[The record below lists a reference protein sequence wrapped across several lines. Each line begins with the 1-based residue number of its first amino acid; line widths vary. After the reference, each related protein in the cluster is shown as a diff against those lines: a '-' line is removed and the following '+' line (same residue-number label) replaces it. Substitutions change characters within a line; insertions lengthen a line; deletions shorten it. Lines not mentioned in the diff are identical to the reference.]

1 MVEPGRIIGAYVI
14 EARAGVGGMAEVWR
28 VRHRTLGSLHAL
40 KILRPELAA
49 DAELRGRFLAEGRVQ
64 AQVRHPNIAVVTDV
78 VVDEGVAALVME
90 LLLGGTLEGRVS
102 EGPLPWRTA
111 VELLAPV
118 CEAVDL
124 LHARGVVHRDLKSSN
139 LIFRDVGRT
148 VLAVSDFGVARVED
162 GALEGGRS
170 HRTRTGHLLGTP
182 AYMSP
187 EQVRGRQVDGR
198 SDVFSLGVVA
208 WEMLVAALPF
218 EQESDFETMS
228 AIVEGRRRHL
238 SEVLPEG
245 PPALIAAVERAL
257 VVDPADRW
265 PSALAFG
272 EALREAARAPAVV
285 PGPPPFTPPVSAG
298 APRVRLAPVA
308 RPVEVGER
316 DEVTAEVP
324 EPAAES
330 KSADGWSAEEIAAR
344 SAAMRAAEL
353 RAGGAVPGGAGAAD
367 LAGTLGGSPEE
378 NAAKRAEELRS
389 PGVGAG
395 GTRTAEPRGAAAGAS
410 AAEPRPA
417 RVVSIRE
424 ADREPTGPQGAGWS
438 AAEIAARSA
447 SMRAIAKEAE
457 SKAPPAPRRWG
468 CLRVMLGCGGLVT
481 LVAAVLLVLLVQ
493 QESQRDA
500 ARDEARAVMV
510 GLKRYKTD
518 PVLNKDDNQLDV
530 LATRAQA
537 AVDRAPV
544 AAALGTRAL
553 VEAWRQRWHHANVK
567 LDPAE
572 LERVAALVREAE
584 HAGGT
589 GPSGAAAV
597 LVAMAR
603 CRFGDDPT
611 PACERLQLDT
621 RLALGRLGGA
631 DDAWLRE
638 EVRWAAV
645 LGDRAEAE
653 RRLQAGDTTA
663 GRAWLDRGVAH
674 CVDGV
679 PNLGDAPVNGRYL
692 LQSCVMLAG
701 WLGDWESYFT
711 WADRL
716 VAMAGAAPDGDRL
729 MAVYRGA
736 AWPCTT
742 PEVGLKWGSDSRPSE
757 WKQKG
762 TGGWGDLCVWAGR
775 VAEGCRAPASE
786 KRPQDCQLEQDLWL
800 WNPPKLVCT
809 PREAPGVPW
818 DDAERAVDATDRLRS
833 ARCSWKASPR

>member
-139 LIFRDVGRT
+139 LIFRDVART

-228 AIVEGRRRHL
+228 AIVDGRRRRL
-238 SEVLPEG
+238 AEVLPEG

-308 RPVEVGER
+308 RPVAER

-324 EPAAES
+324 EPAAEP
-330 KSADGWSAEEIAAR
+330 KAYDGWSAEEIAAR

-353 RAGGAVPGGAGAAD
+353 RSAGGAVSGGTDGRAAALAGAA
-367 LAGTLGGSPEE
+367 GGSAADSPERR
-378 NAAKRAEELRS
+378 AAEVRS
-389 PGVGAG
+389 AG
-395 GTRTAEPRGAAAGAS
+395 GGAHVPHTADPRRAAAGGSTEAG
-410 AAEPRPA
+410 PA
-417 RVVSIRE
+417 RGASFKEPV
-424 ADREPTGPQGAGWS
+424 DREPTGPQGAGWS
-438 AAEIAARSA
+438 AEEIAARSA
-447 SMRAIAKEAE
+447 SMRAIAKEPKTPA
-457 SKAPPAPRRWG
+457 APRRWG
-468 CLRVMLGCGGLVT
+468 CLRVLLGCGGLVT
-481 LVAAVLLVLLVQ
+481 LVAAVLLFFLVQ

-510 GLKRYKTD
+510 ALKRYKTD
-518 PVLNKDDNQLDV
+518 PVLNKDDTQLDM
-530 LATRAQA
+530 LATRAQE
-537 AVDRAPV
+537 AVDTAPV

-621 RLALGRLGGA
+621 RQALARLGGA
-631 DDAWLRE
+631 DDGWLRE

-645 LGDRAEAE
+645 LGARAEAE
-653 RRLQAGDTTA
+653 RRLQAGDTMA

-701 WLGDWESYFT
+701 WLGDWESYLT

-716 VAMAGAAPDGDRL
+716 VGLSAVPDGDRL

-742 PEVGLKWGSDSRPSE
+742 PEVGLKWGADGRPSE

-775 VAEGCRAPASE
+775 VAEGCGAPAGD
-786 KRPQDCQLEQDLWL
+786 KRPQDCQLQPDIWP
-800 WNPPKLVCT
+800 WNPPNRVCT